1 MHTPDLV
8 ILNGHAFM
16 GGLLVFTGESQLS
29 KTYNVAFS
37 FEDFEAYLDVEGLQ
51 QAYENGET
59 EGIDFEDHAQC
70 IFDAWHRGGTGYEV
84 QVSLQIL
91 KKFKFERKEGGF
103 HLVCAKRIADPF
115 KFQKKNNYKSFSPV
129 LG

>member
-1 MHTPDLV
+1 MQTPNLI
-8 ILNGHAFM
+8 ILNGHAFV
-16 GGLLVFTGESQLS
+16 GGLLMFTGESEQS
-29 KTYNVAFS
+29 ETYNVAFS
-37 FEDFEAYLDVEGLQ
+37 FEDFEAYLGVEGLQ

-70 IFDAWHRGGTGYEV
+70 ILEAWQRGGTSYEV
-84 QVSLQIL
+84 QVSLQVL
-91 KKFKFERKEGGF
+91 KGFRFQRKGGGSD
-103 HLVCAKRIADPF
+103 LVCAKTIPDPF